1 MSDGA
6 YDLAVIGGGAA
17 GLAGAAAAAEE
28 YRLDVLVI
36 EAGARLGGI
45 PLQCIHPG
53 FGLSYFNED
62 LTGPEF
68 AERLAA
74 RVHRRDIDILTD
86 AHVTSLELLPD
97 KRKKIVVTTRDGI
110 REIAAACILYT
121 AGARERHRH
130 ETGIVGDR
138 PAGVF
143 TAGEA
148 QTLMD
153 IDGALPGRHVV
164 IIGSGDIGLIMAR
177 RFALEGATVEA
188 VIEMLPYPGGLTRN
202 VVQCL
207 HDFDIP
213 LHTGRMVTAIRGS
226 ERVEAVDTVAVDDSM
241 QPVDGTRQRVPCDT
255 VALATGLI
263 PNTSRLQDLDI
274 AIDPATGGPVVND
287 CLETSVPGVFAAG
300 NALAINDYVDDAAR
314 QGEHAAAGASLYLEH
329 GCIPADGGWIP
340 LQKGRNIGLALPHRI
355 SGARDVTL
363 YLRVQRPEPRAI
375 VRLPELDMALPAQGV
390 TPGEM
395 LTIDIEADRLAG
407 HTGAISL
414 EVAR

>member
-1 MSDGA
+1 MSIGA

-17 GLAGAAAAAEE
+17 GLAGAAAADKQG
-28 YRLDVLVI
+28 LNVLVI
-36 EAGARLGGI
+36 EAGSRLGGI

-68 AERLAA
+68 AERLVT
-74 RVHRRDIDILTD
+74 RVQKRDIDILTD
-86 AHVTSLELLPD
+86 AHVTSLELLSD
-97 KRKKIVVTTRDGI
+97 GWKKSIVITRDGI
-110 REIAAACILYT
+110 QEITATGILYA

-138 PAGVF
+138 PAGVL

-164 IIGSGDIGLIMAR
+164 IIGSGDIGLVMAR
-177 RFALEGATVEA
+177 RLALEGATVEA

-202 VVQCL
+202 VIQCL

-213 LHTGRMVTAIRGS
+213 LHTGRMVTAIRGDR
-226 ERVEAVDTVAVDDSM
+226 RVEAVDTVAVDDSM
-241 QPVDGTRQRVPCDT
+241 QPVDGTRQRFPCDT

-287 CLETSVPGVFAAG
+287 CLETSIPGVFAAG

-314 QGEHAAAGASLYLEH
+314 QGEHAAAGAALYLEH
-329 GCIPADGGWIP
+329 GQIPADTWTPI
-340 LQKGRNIGLALPHRI
+340 QKGRNIRLILPHQV
-355 SGARDVTL
+355 SGQRPVTI
-363 YLRVQRPEPRAI
+363 YARVQKPMPHAV
-375 VRLPELDMALPAQGV
+375 VRLPELDIELPAQGV

-407 HTGAISL
+407 HTGPLTL
-414 EVAR
+414 EVTR

>member
-1 MSDGA
+1 MNTA

-17 GLAGAAAAAEE
+17 GLAGAAAAHEHD
-28 YRLDVLVI
+28 LHVVII

-53 FGLSYFNED
+53 FGLFYYEED

-68 AERLAA
+68 AERLVT
-74 RVHRRDIDILTD
+74 RVTQRDIDVLTE
-86 AHVTSLELLPD
+86 AHVTSLQRQPD
-97 KRKKIVVTTRDGI
+97 GRKKVSVITAQGI
-110 REIAAACILYT
+110 MDITAACVLYT

-138 PAGVF
+138 PAGVY

-153 IDGALPGRHVV
+153 IHGALPGQQVI

-188 VIEMLPYPGGLTRN
+188 VIEMLAYPGGLTRN

-213 LHTGRMVTAIRGS
+213 LHTQRMVTAIHGD
-226 ERVEAVDTVAVDDSM
+226 ERVTAVDTIAVDDNM
-241 QPVDGTRQRVPCDT
+241 APIAGTEQRFACDT

-263 PNTSRLQDLDI
+263 PNIPLLQDLGVDI
-274 AIDPATGGPVVND
+274 DAATGGPVVND
-287 CLETSVPGVFAAG
+287 CLETSIPGVFTAG
-300 NALAINDYVDDAAR
+300 NALAINDYVDYAAR
-314 QGEHAAAGASLYLEH
+314 QGEHAAAGAALYLEH
-329 GCIPADGGWIP
+329 GCIPADEWRP
-340 LQKGRNIGLALPHRI
+340 VQPGRNIRLAVPHQV
-355 SGARDVTL
+355 SGQRPVTL
-363 YLRVQRPEPRAI
+363 YARVQRPEPRAV
-375 VRLPELDMALPAQGV
+375 VRLPELGIELPRQGV

-395 LTIDIEADRLAG
+395 LTIKLEREVLA
-407 HTGAISL
+407 SL
-414 EVAR
+414 DGPLTVEVSR

>member
-1 MSDGA
+1 MNKA

-17 GLAGAAAAAEE
+17 GLAGAVAAHEHDLHVAI
-28 YRLDVLVI
+28 I

-53 FGLSYFNED
+53 FGLFYYEED

-68 AERLAA
+68 AERLVT
-74 RVHRRDIDILTD
+74 RVTQRDIDVLTE
-86 AHVTSLELLPD
+86 AHVTSLQRQPD
-97 KRKKIVVTTRDGI
+97 GRKKVSVITAQGI
-110 REIAAACILYT
+110 MDITAACVLYT

-138 PAGVF
+138 PAGVY

-153 IDGALPGRHVV
+153 IHGALPGQQVI

-188 VIEMLPYPGGLTRN
+188 VIEMLAYPGGLTRN

-213 LHTGRMVTAIRGS
+213 LHTQRMVTAIHGD
-226 ERVEAVDTVAVDDSM
+226 ERVTAVDTVAVNDDM
-241 QPVDGTRQRVPCDT
+241 APIAGTEQRFACDT

-263 PNTSRLQDLDI
+263 PNIPLLQDLGVDI
-274 AIDPATGGPVVND
+274 DAATGGPVVND
-287 CLETSVPGVFAAG
+287 CLETSIPGVFTAG
-300 NALAINDYVDDAAR
+300 NALAINDYVDYAAR
-314 QGEHAAAGASLYLEH
+314 QGEHAAAGAALYLEH
-329 GCIPADGGWIP
+329 GCIPADEWRP
-340 LQKGRNIGLALPHRI
+340 VQPGRNIRLAVPHQV
-355 SGARDVTL
+355 SGQRPVTL
-363 YLRVQRPEPRAI
+363 YARVQRPEPCAV
-375 VRLPELDMALPAQGV
+375 VRLPELGIELPRQGV

-395 LTIDIEADRLAG
+395 LTIKLEREVLA
-407 HTGAISL
+407 SL
-414 EVAR
+414 DGPLTVEVSR

>member
-1 MSDGA
+1 MNEA

-17 GLAGAAAAAEE
+17 GLAGAAAADE
-28 YRLDVLVI
+28 RDLHVIII
-36 EAGARLGGI
+36 EAGSRLGGI

-53 FGLSYFNED
+53 FGLFYYGED

-68 AERLAA
+68 AERLVT
-74 RVHRRDIDILTD
+74 RVTQRDIDVLTE
-86 AHVTSLELLPD
+86 AHVTSLQRQPD
-97 KRKKIVVTTRDGI
+97 GRKKVSVITAQGI
-110 REIAAACILYT
+110 MDITAACVLYT

-138 PAGVF
+138 PAGVY

-153 IDGALPGRHVV
+153 IHGALPGQQVI

-188 VIEMLPYPGGLTRN
+188 VIEMLAYPGGLTRN

-213 LHTGRMVTAIRGS
+213 LHTQRMVTAIHGD
-226 ERVEAVDTVAVDDSM
+226 ERVTAVDTIAVDDNM
-241 QPVDGTRQRVPCDT
+241 APIAGTEQRFACDT

-263 PNTSRLQDLDI
+263 PNIPLLQDLGVDI
-274 AIDPATGGPVVND
+274 DAATGGPVVND
-287 CLETSVPGVFAAG
+287 CLETSIPGVFTAG
-300 NALAINDYVDDAAR
+300 NALAINDYVDYAAR
-314 QGEHAAAGASLYLEH
+314 QGEHAAAGAALYLEH
-329 GCIPADGGWIP
+329 GCIPADEWRP
-340 LQKGRNIGLALPHRI
+340 VQPGRNIRLAVPHQV
-355 SGARDVTL
+355 SGQRPVTL
-363 YLRVQRPEPRAI
+363 YARVQRPEPRTV
-375 VRLPELDMALPAQGV
+375 VRLPELGIELPRQGV

-395 LTIDIEADRLAG
+395 LTIKLERKMLA
-407 HTGAISL
+407 SL
-414 EVAR
+414 DSPLTVEVSR